1 MAYRRFL
8 AGFVVLAGCAHAY
21 ASPTEVRTSAA
32 PQAVFDC
39 VKQQVGT
46 LGYKPSS
53 IDTDELRVNATK
65 ADLTT
70 RRSDTQFRRI
80 LNKLQVDIGPEA
92 DGQTSLKVVP
102 QTFGEYTTQRGPT
115 EVEEK
120 PSKDVTSD
128 AQKLMEACK
137 S

>member
-39 VKQQVGT
+39 AKQQVGT

-128 AQKLMEACK
+128 AQKLVEACK

>member
-1 MAYRRFL
+1 MDYRYL
-8 AGFVVLAGCAHAY
+8 AGVVALAGCAHAY

-32 PQAVFDC
+32 PAAAFEC
-39 VKQQVGT
+39 VRQQIGT
-46 LGYKPSS
+46 LGYKPTSV
-53 IDTDELRVNATK
+53 DTDELRVNATK
-65 ADLTT
+65 VDLVT

-80 LNKLQVDIGPEA
+80 LNKLEVDIGPEA

-102 QTFGEYTTQRGPT
+102 RTFGEYTTQRGPT

-120 PSKDVTSD
+120 SSDEVKGD
-128 AQKLMEACK
+128 AQRLVDACK

>member
-1 MAYRRFL
+1 MVYRRFL
-8 AGFVVLAGCAHAY
+8 AGFVALAGCAHAY

-32 PQAVFDC
+32 PETVFDC
-39 VKQQVGT
+39 VKQQIGV
-46 LGYKPSS
+46 LGYKQSS
-53 IDTDELRVNATK
+53 IDTDALRVNATK
-65 ADLTT
+65 IDLKT

-80 LNKLQVDIGPEA
+80 VHKLQVEVGAEA

-120 PSKDVTSD
+120 PADEVTSD
-128 AQKLMEACK
+128 AQRLVEACK

>member
-8 AGFVVLAGCAHAY
+8 AGLVALAGCAHPFAT
-21 ASPTEVRTSAA
+21 PTEVRTSVA
-32 PQAVFDC
+32 PETVFTC
-39 VKQQVGT
+39 VKQRLDT
-46 LGYKPSS
+46 LGYKRSS

-65 ADLTT
+65 IDLKS

-80 LNKLQVDIGPEA
+80 LNKLQVDVDPGA
-92 DGQTSLKVVP
+92 DGQTSLTVVP
-102 QTFGEYTTQRGPT
+102 RTFAEYTTQRGPT

-120 PSKDVTSD
+120 PSEAVKSD
-128 AQKLMEACK
+128 AQRLVEACK